1 MHDPFQDGAPAT
13 NPAARP
19 TFAQLPVPHQY
30 VIAIGALGMAVSGV
44 YQLTFWI
51 APAFG
56 TFSGGNVLVG
66 LLSEVSIGATLV
78 ALALAAVMCPER
90 SALALT
96 RLRIAILGVVIASI
110 LIDLAVQHLAS
121 GQVAHASRYLAGWL
135 PGFMVILLGRVV
147 AVRTGEKALRLWFDF
162 AVIAKLAGVAWS
174 LVMGLLVR
182 RGQEF
187 SPIPEPLI
195 MVLAV
200 VLSAP
205 GAIAGILLAR
215 RVVIE
220 IKTPKQPIYPPA

>member
-1 MHDPFQDGAPAT
+1 MHDPFQDGAPAA

-51 APAFG
+51 VPALG
-56 TFSGGNVLVG
+56 AFSGGDVLVG
-66 LLSEVSIGATLV
+66 LLGQVSIGATLV

-96 RLRIAILGVVIASI
+96 RLRIGILAVVIAII
-110 LIDLAVQHLAS
+110 LIDLAVQRLAP
-121 GQVAHASRYLAGWL
+121 GQAARASSYLAGWL
-135 PGFMVILLGRVV
+135 PGFVVILLGRVV
-147 AVRTGEKALRLWFDF
+147 AVRTGDKALRLWFDF

-174 LVMGLLVR
+174 LVMGFLV

-187 SPIPEPLI
+187 PPIPEPLI

-205 GAIAGILLAR
+205 GALAGILLAR

-220 IKTPKQPIYPPA
+220 IKTPKQPLYPPA

>member
-1 MHDPFQDGAPAT
+1 MHDPFQDGAPAAK
-13 NPAARP
+13 PAARP

-56 TFSGGNVLVG
+56 AFPGGDVLVG

-96 RLRIAILGVVIASI
+96 RLRIGILAVVIASI
-110 LIDLAVQHLAS
+110 LIDLAVQHLAG
-121 GQVAHASRYLAGWL
+121 GQVAHASSYLAEWL
-135 PGFMVILLGRVV
+135 PSFMVILLGRVV
-147 AVRTGEKALRLWFDF
+147 AVSTGDKALRLWFDF

-174 LVMGLLVR
+174 LVMGFLV

>member
-1 MHDPFQDGAPAT
+1 MHDPFQDGAPAAK
-13 NPAARP
+13 PAARP

-56 TFSGGNVLVG
+56 AFSGGDVLVG

-96 RLRIAILGVVIASI
+96 RLRIGILAVVIASI

-121 GQVAHASRYLAGWL
+121 GQVAHASSYLTEWL
-135 PGFMVILLGRVV
+135 PSFMVILLGRVV
-147 AVRTGEKALRLWFDF
+147 AVRTGDKALRLWFDF

-205 GAIAGILLAR
+205 GAIAGIVLAR

>member
-1 MHDPFQDGAPAT
+1 MHDPFQDGAPAAK
-13 NPAARP
+13 PAARP

-51 APAFG
+51 APALG
-56 TFSGGNVLVG
+56 AFSGGDVLVG
-66 LLSEVSIGATLV
+66 LLGEVSIGATLV

-96 RLRIAILGVVIASI
+96 RLRIAILAVVIASI

-121 GQVAHASRYLAGWL
+121 GQVAHASSYLAEWL
-135 PGFMVILLGRVV
+135 PSFMVILLGRVV

-220 IKTPKQPIYPPA
+220 IKTPTQPIYPPA